1 MFKRFISLYYG
12 SIGFTEALVLAYGL
26 FCSIWQRKDYK
37 RKKISSAINKHFPN
51 TKVFPYSSARSSIAA
66 CLGACGI
73 GPGDKVLISAFTCLA
88 VPTGIIAVGAKPI
101 YADVNPLSLNNSE
114 SQLINLIEDN
124 VKAIIIQHTM
134 GFGVSFSK
142 LIEIAAERNILLI
155 EDCALSWGAVQKGVL
170 LGSKADAVIFS
181 MELSKTISTG
191 WGGVL
196 LSRNKKLSILL
207 DEHYG
212 SLGKPNIGRV
222 IKETFQTAISGI
234 CQKPEF
240 HWLGK
245 YIIYLFFKFNIF
257 KYSTP
262 VNEIKGHPSP
272 DFILRLA
279 LPQLFLLAF
288 QWKKMSEIQVKYDK
302 NISYFI
308 NCIGELENFKVVEY
322 ADLNHAVSPRI
333 CFYTDDRKLFT
344 DWFFENG
351 VEVGYWF
358 DGPLSPLPESEKFN
372 FHPEL
377 FPNANAIASHIVNLP
392 FHCRLTHSD
401 VRKLASLLR
410 KYLLKYPER
419 KLIWLGA

>member
-12 SIGFTEALVLAYGL
+12 SIGFTEALVLVYGL
-26 FCSIWQRKDYK
+26 FCSIWQREDYQ
-37 RKKISSAINKHFPN
+37 RKKISTAINKHFPN
-51 TKVFPYSSARSSIAA
+51 TKVFSYSSARSSIAA
-66 CLGACGI
+66 CLDAWGI

-155 EDCALSWGAVQKGVL
+155 EDCALSWGAVQSGVL

-207 DEHYG
+207 DEKYA
-212 SLGKPNIGRV
+212 SLGKPKIGRV

-240 HWLGK
+240 HWFGK

-308 NCIGELENFKVVEY
+308 SGIGELENFKIVDY
-322 ADLNHAVSPRI
+322 ADLNRAVSPRI

-344 DWFFENG
+344 DWFLENG

-372 FHPEL
+372 FDPEL
-377 FPNANAIASHIVNLP
+377 FPNANAVASHIVNLP
-392 FHCRLTHSD
+392 FHCRLTHRD
-401 VRKLASLLR
+401 VRKIASLVR
-410 KYLLKYPER
+410 NYLLKYPGK
-419 KLIWLGA
+419 KLIWLGD

>member
-12 SIGFTEALVLAYGL
+12 SIGFTEALVLVYGL
-26 FCSIWQRKDYK
+26 FCSIWQTEDYK
-37 RKKISSAINKHFPN
+37 RKKISSAINKHFLN
-51 TKVFPYSSARSSIAA
+51 TKVFSYSSARSSIAA
-66 CLGACGI
+66 CLGAWGI

-155 EDCALSWGAVQKGVL
+155 EDCALSWGAVQSGVL

-196 LSRNKKLSILL
+196 LSRNKKLSIQL
-207 DEHYG
+207 DEHYA
-212 SLGKPNIGRV
+212 SLGKPKIGRV

-240 HWLGK
+240 HWFGK

-262 VNEIKGHPSP
+262 VNEIKGYPSP

-288 QWKKMSEIQVKYDK
+288 QWKKMSEIQVKHDK

-308 NCIGELENFKVVEY
+308 NGIGELENFKVVDY
-322 ADLNHAVSPRI
+322 ADLNHTVSPRI
-333 CFYTDDRKLFT
+333 CFYTDDRLLFT
-344 DWFFENG
+344 DWFLENG

-372 FHPEL
+372 FYPEL
-377 FPNANAIASHIVNLP
+377 FPNANAVASHIVNLP

-401 VRKLASLLR
+401 IRKIASLVR
-410 KYLLKYPER
+410 NYLLKYPEQ

>member
-12 SIGFTEALVLAYGL
+12 SIGFTEALVLVYGL
-26 FCSIWQRKDYK
+26 FCSIWQREDYQ
-37 RKKISSAINKHFPN
+37 RKKISTAINKHFPN
-51 TKVFPYSSARSSIAA
+51 TKVFSYSSARSSIAA
-66 CLGACGI
+66 CLDAWGI

-155 EDCALSWGAVQKGVL
+155 EDCAWSWGAVQSGVL

-207 DEHYG
+207 DEKYA
-212 SLGKPNIGRV
+212 SLGKPKIGRV

-240 HWLGK
+240 HWFGK

-288 QWKKMSEIQVKYDK
+288 QWKKMGAIQLQYAK
-302 NISYFI
+302 NISFFI
-308 NCIGELENFKVVEY
+308 NVLGEPENFKVVDY
-322 ADLNHAVSPRI
+322 NDLNHAVSSRI
-333 CFYTDDRKLFT
+333 CFYTEDRKLFT
-344 DWFFENG
+344 DWFLENG

-372 FHPEL
+372 FDPEL
-377 FPNANAIASHIVNLP
+377 FPNAKDVASHVVNLP
-392 FHCRLTHSD
+392 FHCRLTQND

-410 KYLLKYPER
+410 NYLLKYPER